1 MPTFAD
7 SPAVMHLSTRAV
19 RLRASSIALSLALIF
34 ALAGLYAVDR
44 SLATSNRAQV
54 QVEAAESAALVSGF
68 LAVHTEAL
76 QSIRG
81 LYLDTTRVVQGEQF
95 QSLVNSMSQ
104 YANSFRR
111 IWITDTAGRVREQ
124 HLFGSSSPPLPGSLD
139 VDTVTA
145 LGVGRLAAAA
155 RATRAGQVTKPGM
168 MNTGDRGVLMLE
180 PIYVGNGFRGFAG
193 GTITTDA
200 ILSSVLQARPR
211 VRGQL
216 VIVADKDTVA
226 ATAHV
231 IAKESNVDT
240 ASSTLP
246 IPGGGEWRVI
256 VMRRSSY
263 ANIRPLVWGIG
274 LATLSA
280 LIVMLFHERR
290 QGIRLAE
297 RSTELERLSA
307 ELLRANRSKSEFLA
321 NVSHELRTP
330 LNAIVGFV
338 ELLRDGVYGDL
349 GQRQISPVDRI
360 ASSASHLRLLVDQIL
375 DLAKM
380 AAGRL
385 EVHRE
390 TIDLRAFVLT
400 VASEVEPLIAERG
413 LQFSIAV
420 STELPRVRTDPMHL
434 RQILMNLLSNATK
447 FTPSG
452 GITIRARHLQ
462 PPPAP
467 SVSHGGVA
475 RPLMSAVASQLG
487 AAAATQAPAPVPG
500 GPPVAN
506 EGPSSPSGGWIA
518 LDVSDSGIG
527 IAANERE
534 RIFGEFE
541 QVNAGPRGD
550 SIRRGTGLGL
560 AISRRLARLLGGDIA
575 IESELGKGSTFTV
588 WIPVEQEPAR
598 PVSHAE
604 VPADASPAAR
614 SS

>member
-1 MPTFAD
+1 
-7 SPAVMHLSTRAV
+7 MHLSTRAV

-44 SLATSNRAQV
+44 SLSSSNRAQV
-54 QVEAAESAALVSGF
+54 QVEAAESAALVGGF
-68 LAVHTEAL
+68 LAVHNEAL

-81 LYLDTTRVVQGEQF
+81 LYLDTTRVVHGEQF
-95 QSLVNSMSQ
+95 QSLVSSMSQ

-124 HLFGSSSPPLPGSLD
+124 HLFGSASPPLPEGLD
-139 VDTVTA
+139 VDTLSA
-145 LGVGRLAAAA
+145 LDVGRLAAAA
-155 RATRAGQVTKPGM
+155 RATHIGQLTKPGAM
-168 MNTGDRGVLMLE
+168 ITGDRGVLMLE

-200 ILSSVLQARPR
+200 IIASVLQARPR

-226 ATAHV
+226 ATARA
-231 IAKESNVDT
+231 ISRESSVDT

-246 IPGGGEWRVI
+246 VPGGGEWRVI

-280 LIVMLFHERR
+280 LIVMLLHERR

-338 ELLRDGVYGDL
+338 ELLRDGVYGEL
-349 GQRQISPVDRI
+349 GQRQISPVERI

-413 LQFSIAV
+413 LEFSIAV

-452 GITIRARHLQ
+452 SITIRARHLE

-475 RPLMSAVASQLG
+475 IPLISAVASQLV
-487 AAAATQAPAPVPG
+487 APSPPAAPAPVPG
-500 GPPVAN
+500 GPPVTN
-506 EGPSSPSGGWIA
+506 QGPTPPGGGWIA
-518 LDVSDSGIG
+518 LDIADSGIG

-588 WIPVEQEPAR
+588 WLPVEQELVRPA
-598 PVSHAE
+598 PHTDAPAE
-604 VPADASPAAR
+604 ASPAAR

>member
-1 MPTFAD
+1 MPIFAD
-7 SPAVMHLSTRAV
+7 RRAVMHLSTRAV

-44 SLATSNRAQV
+44 SLSSSNRAQV

-95 QSLVNSMSQ
+95 QSLVSSMSQ

-124 HLFGSSSPPLPGSLD
+124 HLFGSSSPPLPEGLD
-139 VDTVTA
+139 VDTVSV
-145 LGVGRLAAAA
+145 LDVGRLAAAA
-155 RATRAGQVTKPGM
+155 RATHAGQITKPGEM
-168 MNTGDRGVLMLE
+168 ITGDRGVLMLE

-200 ILSSVLQARPR
+200 ILSSVMQARPR
-211 VRGQL
+211 VHGQL
-216 VIVADKDTVA
+216 VIVVDKDTVA
-226 ATAHV
+226 ATARTFTR
-231 IAKESNVDT
+231 ESAVDT

-307 ELLRANRSKSEFLA
+307 ELLRANTAKSEFLA
-321 NVSHELRTP
+321 NISHELRTP

-338 ELLRDGVYGDL
+338 ELLKDGVYGDL
-349 GQRQISPVDRI
+349 SPRQVPPVDRI
-360 ASSASHLRLLVDQIL
+360 AASATHLRHLVDQVL
-375 DLAKM
+375 DIAKI

-385 EVHRE
+385 EVHPE
-390 TIDLRAFVLT
+390 TLVLRLFVLNI
-400 VASEVEPLIAERG
+400 ASELESLINERG
-413 LQFSIAV
+413 LALSIAIGA
-420 STELPRVRTDPMHL
+420 SLPRVRTDPTHL
-434 RQILMNLLSNATK
+434 RQILVNLIGNAVK
-447 FTPSG
+447 YTPAG
-452 GITIRARHLQ
+452 GIGVRARLVG
-462 PPPAP
+462 AP
-467 SVSHGGVA
+467 TNGGAPRRNTPDDPTMAA
-475 RPLMSAVASQLG
+475 R
-487 AAAATQAPAPVPG
+487 
-500 GPPVAN
+500 
-506 EGPSSPSGGWIA
+506 SPDARRPWIA
-518 LDVSDSGIG
+518 L
-527 IAANERE
+527 
-534 RIFGEFE
+534 
-541 QVNAGPRGD
+541 QVVD
-550 SIRRGTGLGL
+550 T
-560 AISRRLARLLGGDIA
+560 
-575 IESELGKGSTFTV
+575 
-588 WIPVEQEPAR
+588 
-598 PVSHAE
+598 
-604 VPADASPAAR
+604 
-614 SS
+614 